1 MTGGFL
7 RFLRGNTIALLA
19 LFIAL
24 GGTTYAAT
32 ALPKNSVGAKQL
44 KKNAVTAPKIK
55 AGAVTNAKIGKNAVT
70 GVKVKDDSLTGADIL
85 ESSVG
90 KVPSATSA
98 DAATNATNATNATSA
113 ANAAKLGG
121 IDAASYVQNTGTI
134 FVSTGSANWHTLSS
148 TDPISWLFTVNAT
161 WATSSGAGSWNLTA
175 HPSFSTALF
184 GKNLSATAATLCY
197 TASASAKISEVDI
210 YDSRYSNSGVGSA
223 GLIAVDA
230 TDRTDAACRT
240 YTFTTPQTLSSL
252 DDIGF
257 IVQVTYSGAASLLIG
272 QSGLTFAPT
281 TAAATA
287 STTAIDKAPL
297 PAPAAG
303 IITH

>member
-1 MTGGFL
+1 MTKGFL

-32 ALPKNSVGAKQL
+32 SLPKNSVGTKQL
-44 KKNAVTAPKIK
+44 KKNAVTAPKVK

-90 KVPSATSA
+90 KVPSATAA
-98 DAATNATNATNATSA
+98 DSATNATNATNAASA

-121 IDAASYVQNTGTI
+121 IDAASYVQNNGTI
-134 FVSTGSANWHTLSS
+134 FVSTGSANWRTLQS
-148 TDPISWLFTVNAT
+148 TDPISWSYTVNAT
-161 WATSSGAGSWNLTA
+161 WATSSGAGGFFLTA

-197 TASASAKISEVDI
+197 SASASAKISEVDI
-210 YDSRYSNSGVGSA
+210 YDSRYVNSGIGSTTLLA
-223 GLIAVDA
+223 ADP

-240 YTFTTPQTLSSL
+240 YTFTSPQTLSSL

-257 IVQVTYSGAASLLIG
+257 IVQVAYSGAASLFIG
-272 QSGLTFAPT
+272 QSGLTLAPT

-287 STTAIDKAPL
+287 PATAINKATL